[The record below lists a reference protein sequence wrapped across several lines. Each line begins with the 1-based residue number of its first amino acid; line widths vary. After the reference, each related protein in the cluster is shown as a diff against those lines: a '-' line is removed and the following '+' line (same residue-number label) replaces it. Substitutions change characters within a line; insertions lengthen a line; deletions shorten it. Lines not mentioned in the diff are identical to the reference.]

1 MNSSD
6 VISYKLLGFDADAYF
21 SLQKEQIKKRVK
33 KFAHGRLYL
42 EVGGKLLFDPH
53 ASRVLPGFDP
63 EVKKKLFKELADSA
77 DFIYCVDAKSITE
90 NRQLKNTS
98 ETYQEVTTAMIQ
110 SLHQE
115 IGKAPFIAINL
126 CEHKSQPEVEK
137 YAHELKQL
145 GYETFFR
152 YIIPGYPH
160 DTKVVLSDKGYGQD
174 EYIPVKKKLVI
185 VTGAASNSGKM
196 STCLGQIYHDT
207 KRGLESGYAKYETF
221 PIWNL
226 PLNHPVNLAYEAATV
241 DIGDYNMYDT
251 FHMNYYKET
260 SVNYN
265 RDVAAFE
272 ILLMLG
278 REMLSEQNQTR
289 QYHSPTDMGINYAG
303 FAITN
308 DEAISI
314 ASLQEIRRRKVWYTE
329 IIERG
334 QGSEKWL
341 ADCDTLEKKA
351 LEYIASKKYD
361 LNKKLA

>member
-6 VISYKLLGFDADAYF
+6 TITHKNLGFDADKYF
-21 SLQKEQIKKRVK
+21 SLQKQHIQERVAL
-33 KFAHGRLYL
+33 FQAGRLYL

-63 EVKKKLFKELADSA
+63 EVKKKLFKEFAETA
-77 DFIYCVDAKSITE
+77 DFIYCIDAKSITE

-98 ETYQEVTTAMIQ
+98 ETYQEVTLAMIK
-110 SLHQE
+110 SLTEE

-126 CEHKSQPEVEK
+126 CEHRVQAGVDDYERELRNEGFEV
-137 YAHELKQL
+137 YR
-145 GYETFFR
+145 R
-152 YIIPGYPH
+152 YLIPGYPH
-160 DTKVVLSDKGYGQD
+160 DTKKVLSDHGYGKD
-174 EYIPVKKKLVI
+174 DYIPVKKKLVI

-196 STCLGQIYHDT
+196 STCLGQMYHDA
-207 KRGLESGYAKYETF
+207 KRGLDSGYAKYETF

-241 DIGDYNMYDT
+241 DIGDFNMYDT
-251 FHMNYYKET
+251 FHMNYYKKQ

-272 ILLMLG
+272 ILLTLG
-278 REMLSEQNQTR
+278 QEMLSSENPTR

-308 DEAISI
+308 DEVICA
-314 ASLQEIRRRKVWYTE
+314 ASLDEIRRRKVWYQE
-329 IIERG
+329 VIDRG
-334 QGSEKWL
+334 LGAEEWVTNCEK
-341 ADCDTLEKKA
+341 LEKKA
-351 LEYIASKKYD
+351 IEYMSSQKYPITQS
-361 LNKKLA
+361 